1 MNHPRTVSGETLEIR
16 GLRKTYGKDVVA
28 NDDVSLDVRPG
39 EVFGLLG
46 PNGAGKTTLV
56 NQCIGLLKPTAGT
69 IRLGDVDLVAQPAAA
84 RQLCSYL
91 PQAQLPIDS
100 FSVEQ
105 AVRLVGQI
113 RGGGAAAVRKRA
125 GELIEV
131 LELSEW
137 RSKLGSKLSGG
148 VSRLVGFLMAAIW
161 PGRLMIL
168 DEPTNDVDPLRRR
181 LLWNEIRKIADN
193 GTSVLLVT
201 HNVIEAERAVD
212 RLVVMDGAKIVAEG
226 TPAALKTRFQG
237 RLRLKVRLEPAAER
251 PDAPAFARQFA
262 VVGRRLLV
270 AIDEAAT
277 LEAIEW
283 ARALVRDGIAEEY
296 ELAPPTLEDTY
307 VSLVRKENGSGKN
320 AGGDREPFDD
330 A

>member
-1 MNHPRTVSGETLEIR
+1 MNHPPSMSGETLEIR
-16 GLRKTYGKDVVA
+16 RLRKTYGTDVVA
-28 NDDVSLDVRPG
+28 NDDISLDVRPG

-69 IRLGDVDLVAQPAAA
+69 IQMGEVDLVARPAAA

-91 PQAQLPIDS
+91 PQAPLPIDS

-113 RGGGAAAVRKRA
+113 RGGGADAVRRRA
-125 GELIEV
+125 DELIET
-131 LELSEW
+131 LELTEW
-137 RSKLGSKLSGG
+137 RSKLGRKLSGG
-148 VSRLVGFLMAAIW
+148 VLRLVGFLTAAVW
-161 PGRLMIL
+161 PGRILIL

-181 LLWNEIRKIADN
+181 LLWHEIRRIADN
-193 GTSVLLVT
+193 GTSVMLVT
-201 HNVIEAERAVD
+201 HNVLEAERVVD
-212 RLVVMDGAKIVAEG
+212 RLAVIDGAKIVAEG

-237 RLRLKVRLEPAAER
+237 QLRLKVQLEPAAER
-251 PDAPAFARQFA
+251 PDAPGFARQFA

-283 ARALVRDGIAEEY
+283 ARALVRHGIAEEY

-307 VSLVRKENGSGKN
+307 VSLIRNGSGKN
-320 AGGDREPFDD
+320 AGGDDELLDD